1 MEGLA
6 HCVREVCGVLVA
18 FPSGEMENGII
29 SPAGYS
35 IWSTPRSVLIK
46 ISAIRHQHRR
56 QPSITDLGDGPD
68 SPPECLVHERDC
80 L

>member
-1 MEGLA
+1 M
-6 HCVREVCGVLVA
+6 
-18 FPSGEMENGII
+18 
-29 SPAGYS
+29 SPAGYLVHREG
-35 IWSTPRSVLIK
+35 PPLVK

>member
-35 IWSTPRSVLIK
+35 IWS
-46 ISAIRHQHRR
+46 SAVR
-56 QPSITDLGDGPD
+56 GPF
-68 SPPECLVHERDC
+68 
-80 L
+80 